1 MTKLIFNI
9 HDKDVLNIYLF
20 LTFGQYIQISFKCM
34 HRLLVNLH
42 VLCLHF
48 NFVQTQFM
56 HWYSFI
62 YHWCTC
68 CWSIICYL
76 RLQENV
82 LCKLMIKIWF
92 NTKCRFDIPLN
103 ILNMRDEVEIK
114 YNIFNDHR
122 TFCRYIHSVCWII
135 THWYDC

>member
-20 LTFGQYIQISFKCM
+20 LTFGQYIQVSFKCM

-42 VLCLHF
+42 ALCLHF
-48 NFVQTQFM
+48 NFLQTQFM

-76 RLQENV
+76 RLQQNV
-82 LCKLMIKIWF
+82 LCKLMTKIWF
-92 NTKCRFDIPLN
+92 YTKCRFDYSYWTSWRWEIEWKLN
-103 ILNMRDEVEIK
+103 TIYLMTTKV
-114 YNIFNDHR
+114 
-122 TFCRYIHSVCWII
+122 SVVIYSIC
-135 THWYDC
+135 